1 MKRKKNRLETS
12 RLMVKQRNLS
22 HHARLQALKWLST
35 RFPKAFCTETSIH
48 ALQLGMMEVLL
59 AHADE
64 AQSHGISKSKLRE
77 ALVMFTHRLDYL
89 ACLKAQG
96 PRINLEGE
104 VVGEVTLEEAQNAAQ
119 KIKKHIDKNHRH
131 QRIRASHS
139 NHTPVEPEMRYAP
152 GETTKAAKTVE
163 VVIKT
168 KSPKSIDP
176 TAIHRLR
183 SKLGLPIG

>member
-1 MKRKKNRLETS
+1 MKRKKNSLETS

-22 HHARLQALKWLST
+22 HYARLQALKWLST

-59 AHADE
+59 AYADE
-64 AQSHGISKSKLRE
+64 AKLQGISKSKLRE

-104 VVGEVTLEEAQNAAQ
+104 VVGEVSPEEAQNAAQ
-119 KIKKHIDKNHRH
+119 KIKKHIEKNHRQ
-131 QRIRASHS
+131 QRNRANHS
-139 NHTPVEPEMRYAP
+139 NYSPVEPEMRYAP
-152 GETTKAAKTVE
+152 VEATKVAKTVE

-168 KSPKSIDP
+168 KSAKPIDP

-183 SKLGLPIG
+183 SKLGLPIS